1 MFYRCLLLVF
11 VSIVCG
17 CTSPASFIQDESEAL
32 AGISTQYASF
42 EQFKA
47 SIKSNANYARLAYAS
62 MSKDGYQ
69 SRLGRAQQNA
79 DVCLKYS
86 LVESVQQ
93 ADIKRRFAAL
103 KKLLDSAA
111 QLLCST
117 RGAKTEKEGGACPN
131 DNGKTPE
138 QKASEFFATFA
149 AVAAMTPAQV
159 QAAALNSVVQAGITA
174 YQLAHDQSQYRI
186 ALAYLADRTT
196 QKKFK
201 YAVDRLES
209 DLLNADDDLGKN
221 MRTWTT
227 CRRARLDLAVSNMKW
242 SDGSSQL
249 VFSNEAV
256 DFQKDLDLVQ
266 GHYNNY
272 MKSFIPDT
280 RKSLDKLEAAFQ
292 KLPSA
297 ELNPSVLDD
306 VIKDLGSVKDNIDK
320 LNAANAK
327 AMVSP
332 KMRSAAAKGVDM
344 VASVEQPE

>member
-1 MFYRCLLLVF
+1 MFYRCLLLALVL
-11 VSIVCG
+11 IVGG
-17 CTSPASFIQDESEAL
+17 CTSSAAFIQDESQAL
-32 AGISTQYASF
+32 AGISTQYSSF

-69 SRLGRAQQNA
+69 LKLRKPQQMA

-86 LVESVQQ
+86 LAESVQQ
-93 ADIKRRFAAL
+93 ADIQRRFAAL

-111 QLLCST
+111 QFLCST
-117 RGAKTEKEGGACPN
+117 GAAKTEKDGGSCPN
-131 DNGKTPE
+131 TNGKTTE
-138 QKASEFFATFA
+138 QKVSEFFTTFA

-159 QAAALNSVVQAGITA
+159 EAAALNAVAQAGISV
-174 YQLAHDQSQYRI
+174 YQLGRDQYQYRK
-186 ALAYLADRTT
+186 AVAYLADRTT

-227 CRRARLDLAVSNMKW
+227 CRRARLDLAVGNMRW

-249 VFSNEAV
+249 VFSNEAI

-272 MKSFIPDT
+272 MKTFIPDT
-280 RKSLDKLEAAFQ
+280 RKSLDKLEAVFQ
-292 KLPSA
+292 KLPDVEFDSGA
-297 ELNPSVLDD
+297 LDSV
-306 VIKDLGSVKDNIDK
+306 VKNIGSVKDNIDK

-327 AMVSP
+327 AMVPP
-332 KMRSAAAKGVDM
+332 KMHAASAKEADIDRID
-344 VASVEQPE
+344 